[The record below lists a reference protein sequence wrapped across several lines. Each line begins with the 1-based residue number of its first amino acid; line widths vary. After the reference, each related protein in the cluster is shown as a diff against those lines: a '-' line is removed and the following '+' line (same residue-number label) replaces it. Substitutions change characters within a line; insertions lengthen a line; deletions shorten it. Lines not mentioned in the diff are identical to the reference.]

1 MKHREI
7 YLLAVT
13 VFLTILAWV
22 LLDLKNINENTPTDS
37 QIDSFSLK
45 YNIDIRIL
53 DKLQLKRP

>member
-37 QIDSFSLK
+37 QIDSF
-45 YNIDIRIL
+45 
-53 DKLQLKRP
+53 

>member
-22 LLDLKNINENTPTDS
+22 LLDLKNVNENTPTDS

-45 YNIDIRIL
+45 YNIDIGIL

>member
-45 YNIDIRIL
+45 YNIDIGIL
-53 DKLQLKRP
+53 DKLQSKQP

>member
-45 YNIDIRIL
+45 YNIDIGIL